1 MMPNMHV
8 HSYIHLGESQMIK
21 ITMFSAAESVPGQG
35 VGSAYRELVN
45 LLERK
50 FPEELELQYNT
61 MKSTD
66 ISHYHTINFPYFLS
80 TFLPKRGRKLGYVH
94 FIPETLEDSIKLPRP
109 IKKMFYWYLMTFYK
123 RMDHLVVVNPTF
135 IDKLVDLGVKRERVT
150 YIPNFVAKE
159 TFFPMTAEEK
169 VDVRAELDIPEDDF
183 VILGVG
189 QVQERKGIWDFIAL
203 AEESP
208 NWHFIWA
215 GGFSFGA
222 MTAGYEELKKVVDNP
237 PSNLHFPGIVDR
249 SLMNKYYN
257 AADVFLLPSFT
268 ELFPM
273 SALEAFSTGTP
284 TVLRDIE
291 LYRAILDGYYV
302 PADGRPGMQEALQRL
317 SEDATF
323 TEKLSQEALAASD
336 RYSEDNVADI
346 WLKFYSEQKE
356 V

>member
-1 MMPNMHV
+1 
-8 HSYIHLGESQMIK
+8 MIK